1 MGPNAYLVSGALIN
15 QRKMIKIKQNIRHK
29 FAMLK
34 KLLYEF
40 FFISITNKKNT
51 NDKII
56 NIEPICNN
64 AALK

>member
-15 QRKMIKIKQNIRHK
+15 QRKMIKIKQNIKHK
-29 FAMLK
+29 SAMLK
-34 KLLYEF
+34 KLLCDF
-40 FFISITNKKNT
+40 FLINITNKNNT
-51 NDKII
+51 NEKII